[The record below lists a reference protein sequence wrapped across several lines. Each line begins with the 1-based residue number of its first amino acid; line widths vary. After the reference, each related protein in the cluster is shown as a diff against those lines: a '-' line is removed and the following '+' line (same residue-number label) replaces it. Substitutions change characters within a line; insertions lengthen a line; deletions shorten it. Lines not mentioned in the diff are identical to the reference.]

1 MRVNSIKEL
10 AVVLQNQRLSLDFS
24 QSQLAD
30 LACTR
35 QATVS
40 NFENNPAQAK
50 IETLFKLLSVLDLEL
65 EIRPKGQ
72 LAHDNKLDW

>member
-10 AVVLQNQRLSLDFS
+10 AVVLQNQRLSLDIS
-24 QSQLAD
+24 QSQLAE

-50 IETLFKLLSVLDLEL
+50 IETLFKLLSALEL
-65 EIRPKGQ
+65 ELEVRPKGS
-72 LAHDNKLDW
+72 LAQDNKLDW

>member
-10 AVVLQNQRLSLDFS
+10 AVVLQNQRLSLDIS
-24 QSQLAD
+24 QSQLAE

-50 IETLFKLLSVLDLEL
+50 IETLFKLLSALEL
-65 EIRPKGQ
+65 ELEVRPKGS
-72 LAHDNKLDW
+72 LAQENKLDW

>member
-10 AVVLQNQRLSLDFS
+10 AVVLHNQRLSLDIS
-24 QSQLAD
+24 QSQLAE

-50 IETLFKLLSVLDLEL
+50 IETLFKLLSALEL
-65 EIRPKGQ
+65 ELEVRPKGS
-72 LAHDNKLDW
+72 LAQDNKLDW

>member
-1 MRVNSIKEL
+1 MRVNNIKEL
-10 AVVLQNQRLSLDFS
+10 AVVMQNQRLSLDFS
-24 QSQLAD
+24 QNQLAD

-50 IETLFKLLSVLDLEL
+50 IETLFKLLSALDLEL
-65 EIRPKGQ
+65 EIRPKGSFVQ
-72 LAHDNKLDW
+72 DSQLDW